1 MQLSEL
7 LTNIAAIKVDVEFS
21 DITLDSRNIKQGDVF
36 FAVAGNQQH
45 GMQYADAVI
54 AQGAAAIIYDP
65 AESGSAL
72 ANQLQFEPLIA
83 VDALNEKLGELASR
97 FYGLP
102 TKDLNVIGITGT
114 NGKTSC
120 SQFLAQML
128 NSTAVIGTLG
138 WGVYGHLQATK
149 NTTPDAFVLQKV
161 LASFVK
167 QGIQNVAMEISSHGL
182 QQGRVNAVN
191 FTTAVFNNL
200 SRDHLDYHG
209 SMQAYFQ
216 AKCRLFKWPS
226 LKHAVLNADDEY
238 ARQIELELD
247 NSVQVLRYSLLQG
260 TDKDLLAQNIKYTA
274 NGIRCELLW
283 NKQQAELNVAL
294 LGEFNLQNILAAI
307 AVLLVQGH
315 SLEGSV
321 IAANKVR
328 PIIGRMECFKARNN
342 ALIVVDY
349 AHTPDALF
357 KVLSTLRQHCQRQLS
372 VVFGCGGNRDI
383 GKRSLM
389 GQVAE
394 QLADQV
400 IVTDD
405 NPRYEESQI
414 IIDAIV
420 SGLEAKKITC
430 IADREIAI
438 QSTIAAAKAGDIVL
452 IAGKGHEEYQE
463 INGIKTVFSDRT
475 LVKELIE
482 Q

>member
-1 MQLSEL
+1 MWLSEL
-7 LTNIAAIKVDVEFS
+7 LKNIVDLQVDVEFFG
-21 DITLDSRNIKQGDVF
+21 ITLDSRNIKKGDVF

-45 GMQYADAVI
+45 GMQYAEAVI
-54 AQGAAAIIYDP
+54 KQGAVAIIYDP
-65 AESGSAL
+65 AESGNTL
-72 ANQLQFEPLIA
+72 ADQLQFETLIA
-83 VDALNEKLGELASR
+83 VEALTEKLGELAGR

-102 TKDLNVIGITGT
+102 TRDLNVIGITGT

-128 NSTAVIGTLG
+128 DSTAVIGTLG

-149 NTTPDAFVLQKV
+149 NTTPDALVLHKV
-161 LASFVK
+161 LAGFVK
-167 QGIQNVAMEISSHGL
+167 QDIHNVAMEVSSHGL

-238 ARQIELELD
+238 AKQVELELD
-247 NSVQVLRYSLLQG
+247 HSVQILRYSLLQG
-260 TDKDLLAQNIKYTA
+260 ADKDLLAQQVKYTA
-274 NGIRCELLW
+274 DGIRCELLW
-283 NKQQAELNVAL
+283 NKQQVELNVAL

-315 SLEGSV
+315 TLESSV
-321 IAANKVR
+321 IAANKVQ
-328 PIIGRMECFKARNN
+328 PVIGRMECFKAKNN

-357 KVLSTLRQHCQRQLS
+357 KVLSTLKQHCQQQLS
-372 VVFGCGGNRDI
+372 VVFGCGGNRDT

-394 QLADQV
+394 QLADHV

-405 NPRYEESQI
+405 NPRFEESQS
-414 IIDAIV
+414 IIDDIV
-420 SGLEAKKITC
+420 SELASQKISC
-430 IADREIAI
+430 IADRKLAI
-438 QSTIAAAKAGDIVL
+438 QTAIIAAKAGDIVL

-463 INGIKTVFSDRT
+463 INGVKTVFSDRA

>member
-1 MQLSEL
+1 MWLSEL
-7 LTNIAAIKVDVEFS
+7 LINIATIKADIEFS
-21 DITLDSRNIKQGDVF
+21 DITLDSRNIKKGDVF

-45 GMQYADAVI
+45 GMQYAEAVI
-54 AQGAAAIIYDP
+54 AQGAVAIIYDP
-65 AESGSAL
+65 AASGNTL

-83 VDALNEKLGELASR
+83 VEALTEKLGELASR
-97 FYGLP
+97 FYGFP
-102 TKDLNVIGITGT
+102 TKELNIIGITGT

-128 NSTAVIGTLG
+128 DSTAVIGTLG
-138 WGVYGHLQATK
+138 WGVYGCLQATK
-149 NTTPDAFVLQKV
+149 NTTPDALVLQKV
-161 LASFVK
+161 LAGFVK
-167 QGIQNVAMEISSHGL
+167 QNIHNVAMEVSSHGL

-216 AKCRLFKWPS
+216 AKCKLFKWPS

-247 NSVQVLRYSLLQG
+247 NSVQVIRYSLLQG

-274 NGIRCELLW
+274 NGIRCDLLW

-294 LGEFNLQNILAAI
+294 LGEFNLQNILATI

-315 SLEGSV
+315 PLESSV
-321 IAANKVR
+321 VAANKVQ
-328 PIIGRMECFKARNN
+328 PVIGRMECFKAKNN

-372 VVFGCGGNRDI
+372 VVFGCGGNRDV

-389 GQVAE
+389 GEVAE
-394 QLADQV
+394 QLADRV

-405 NPRYEESQI
+405 NPRFEESQL
-414 IIDAIV
+414 IIDDIV
-420 SGLEAKKITC
+420 SELESEKISC
-430 IADREIAI
+430 IADRKLAI
-438 QSTIAAAKAGDIVL
+438 QSAVAAAKSGDIVL
-452 IAGKGHEEYQE
+452 IAGKGHEDYQE
-463 INGIKTVFSDRT
+463 IKGIKTVFNDRA
-475 LVKELIE
+475 LVQELIE
-482 Q
+482 